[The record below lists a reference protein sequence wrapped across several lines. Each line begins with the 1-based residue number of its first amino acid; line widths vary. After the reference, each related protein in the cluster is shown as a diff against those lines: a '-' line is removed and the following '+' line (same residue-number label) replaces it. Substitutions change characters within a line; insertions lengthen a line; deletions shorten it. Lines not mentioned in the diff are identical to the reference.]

1 MRYRIYFV
9 LTFLFMAFGW
19 LEDKSCCDR
28 KKIRCLKIY
37 IKKRTTSEDVVRFLF
52 RGHAAMFSCLKRPKG
67 IKTSPYRTFMF
78 TRPLF

>member
-9 LTFLFMAFGW
+9 LTFLFMTFGW
-19 LEDKSCCDR
+19 LEDELCCDR
-28 KKIRCLKIY
+28 KKTRCLKIY
-37 IKKRTTSEDVVRFLF
+37 IKKRTTTFDVVRFLF
-52 RGHAAMFSCLKRPKG
+52 RGHAAMPSCSKSPKG